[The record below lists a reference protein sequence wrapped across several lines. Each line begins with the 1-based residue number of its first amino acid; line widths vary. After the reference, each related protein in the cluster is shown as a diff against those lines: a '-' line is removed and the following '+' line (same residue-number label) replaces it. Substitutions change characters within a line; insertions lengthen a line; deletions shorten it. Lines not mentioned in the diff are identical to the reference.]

1 MTERLRRYRETHG
14 GTGDP
19 LPELADHLHEHGA
32 PEPAGL
38 QDRIERRVERLAER
52 LALPPAAVRGALS
65 FYADFRRE
73 RERPRVCRGTAC
85 WLAREAGEGG
95 PSPEGEPVYC
105 LGYCDRSPARL
116 LADGEVE
123 LGEVQPDRPGP
134 PAMRSLAAP
143 HLVLRNAHRGSAH
156 RLDDARSAGVYRA
169 LETALAAGPEAIL
182 DAMDRSGE
190 RGRGGA
196 AFPAGVKW
204 RRCAEAQGE
213 PKHVVA
219 NGDEGD
225 PGSFVD
231 RVLMER
237 DPHSILEGMILC
249 GYAVGAASGIV
260 FVRSEYP
267 EALARMRRAADDA
280 RAAGILG
287 PSVLGSGFAFEV
299 AVFPGHGSYV
309 CGEETAMLN
318 AIEGFRGEVRLR
330 PPYPVD
336 SGLWGRPTVVN
347 NVETLVNVP
356 WIVGHGADAYRAL
369 GTEAS
374 SGTKVLCLNRGFAY
388 PGLVE
393 VEFGVSLRQV
403 IEEEGGGGR
412 DGVPLEAVLLG
423 GPMGS
428 LVPPEDWDVPV
439 CYSAMAE
446 RGLQLGHGG
455 LVAIPRGTDPGR
467 LMVHL
472 LEFMA
477 DESCGKCVP
486 CRAGSRRGLEMARG
500 MENGGAAGAEDRQS
514 LEELL
519 EVVSEASLC
528 AFGRL
533 TPGPIRSF
541 LRRLAPPGADPGEG
555 GAP

>member
-1 MTERLRRYRETHG
+1 VTDRLRRYRETRG
-14 GTGDP
+14 SAVDP
-19 LPELADHLHEHGA
+19 LPELTRHLEEHG
-32 PEPAGL
+32 PPGPAEIR
-38 QDRIERRVERLAER
+38 DLAAR

-65 FYADFRRE
+65 FFADFHQE
-73 RERPRVCRGTAC
+73 AGAPRFCRGTSC
-85 WLAREAGEGG
+85 WLAREAGEDDPPADG
-95 PSPEGEPVYC
+95 EGVYC
-105 LGYCDRSPARL
+105 LGFCDRSPARL
-116 LADGEVE
+116 LPDGEVE
-123 LGEVQPDRPGP
+123 LGGAADGTDQDFPGP
-134 PAMRSLAAP
+134 PAMRSLTTEP
-143 HLVLRNAHRGSAH
+143 LVLRNALRGDASG
-156 RLDDARSAGVYRA
+156 LEDARAAGVYGS
-169 LETALAAGPEAIL
+169 LEGALAAGPEAVL
-182 DAMDRSGE
+182 AAMDRSGE

-196 AFPAGVKW
+196 AFPAGLKW
-204 RRCAEAQGE
+204 RRCAQAPGG

-249 GYAVGAASGIV
+249 GWAVGAASGIA
-260 FVRSEYP
+260 FIRSEYP
-267 EALARMRRAADDA
+267 AALARMRRAIGEA
-280 RAAGILG
+280 RAAGLLG
-287 PSVLGSGFAFEV
+287 PSVLGSGFAFDV
-299 AVFPGHGSYV
+299 AVFPGMGSYV

-330 PPYPVD
+330 PPFPVD
-336 SGLWGRPTVVN
+336 AGLWGRPTVVN

-356 WIVGHGADAYRAL
+356 WIVARGPEAYRTL

-374 SGTKVLCLNRGFAY
+374 SGTKVLCLSRGFAR

-403 IEEEGGGGR
+403 IEEAGGGGR
-412 DGVPLEAVLLG
+412 DGAALEAVLMG

-428 LVPPEDWDVPV
+428 LVSPADWDVPV
-439 CYSAMAE
+439 CYTAMAE

-455 LVAIPRGTDPGR
+455 LVAIPRGTDPAR
-467 LMVHL
+467 LLVHL

-477 DESCGKCVP
+477 AESCGKCVP
-486 CRAGSRRGLEMARG
+486 CRVGSRRGLEMARG
-500 MENGGAAGAEDRQS
+500 LLDGRGAGGPELLDR
-514 LEELL
+514 LL

-533 TPGPIRSF
+533 TPGPVRAL
-541 LRRLAPPGADPGEG
+541 LRRLEG
-555 GAP
+555 GTG